1 MRSKKRKNQKKRKME
16 TTNTNPE
23 NQISENQEQKEDDKK
38 DKTLLIKRVLF
49 ITIGV
54 LLLFLIILATIFIFK
69 SEESK
74 EPTESSPPVESSAK
88 TNENN
93 TENVPSEPE
102 IKETKFDFNNL
113 EPEKL
118 NEQLELLT
126 NKNMEYQKEKEQ
138 KILEEEKKLSPVFNL
153 VNNLK
158 DKEEIK
164 KEENSIVNSEDNKK
178 EEISKIEEIKEDK
191 KEEIISEKKD
201 VATSTSNETK
211 TQNETSNINSN
222 SKKEQ
227 TTKITES
234 LTFVK
239 LINVAK
245 IKGDLNK
252 KYFDKV
258 IEVNANVLLCRD
270 DENIIELYYGP
281 FLEDE
286 IRDNLLS
293 KLIKNGFKEAYS
305 LEMTKE
311 EFDKRCNY

>member
-1 MRSKKRKNQKKRKME
+1 ME
-16 TTNTNPE
+16 ATNTNPE

-164 KEENSIVNSEDNKK
+164 KEENSIVSSEDNKK

-201 VATSTSNETK
+201 IITNTNNETK

-222 SKKEQ
+222 SKKEE

>member
-1 MRSKKRKNQKKRKME
+1 ME

-38 DKTLLIKRVLF
+38 DKTLLIKKILF

-74 EPTESSPPVESSAK
+74 EPTESSPPIESSAK

-164 KEENSIVNSEDNKK
+164 KEENSIVSSEDNKK

-201 VATSTSNETK
+201 IATSTSNETK

-222 SKKEQ
+222 SKKEE

>member
-1 MRSKKRKNQKKRKME
+1 ME

-74 EPTESSPPVESSAK
+74 EPTESSPPIESSAK

-102 IKETKFDFNNL
+102 VKETKFDFNNL

-164 KEENSIVNSEDNKK
+164 KEENSIVSSEDNKK

-201 VATSTSNETK
+201 IVTNTNNETK

-222 SKKEQ
+222 SKKEE

>member
-1 MRSKKRKNQKKRKME
+1 ME

-74 EPTESSPPVESSAK
+74 EPTESSPPIESSAK

-164 KEENSIVNSEDNKK
+164 KEESSIVSSEDNKK

-201 VATSTSNETK
+201 IATSTNNETK

-222 SKKEQ
+222 SKKEE

>member
-1 MRSKKRKNQKKRKME
+1 ME

-74 EPTESSPPVESSAK
+74 EPTESSPPIESSAK

-93 TENVPSEPE
+93 IENVPSEPE

-158 DKEEIK
+158 GKEEK
-164 KEENSIVNSEDNKK
+164 KKDESITNSLETTNIEVNKK

-222 SKKEQ
+222 SKKEE
-227 TTKITES
+227 TTKTTES

>member
-1 MRSKKRKNQKKRKME
+1 ME

-23 NQISENQEQKEDDKK
+23 NQISENQEQKEDDQK

-74 EPTESSPPVESSAK
+74 EPTESSPPIESSAK

-102 IKETKFDFNNL
+102 VKETKFDFNNL

-164 KEENSIVNSEDNKK
+164 KEENSIVSSEDNKK

-201 VATSTSNETK
+201 VATSTNNETK

-222 SKKEQ
+222 SKKEE

-258 IEVNANVLLCRD
+258 IEVNANILLCRD

>member
-1 MRSKKRKNQKKRKME
+1 ME

-164 KEENSIVNSEDNKK
+164 KEENSIVSSEDNKK

-201 VATSTSNETK
+201 IATSTSNETK

-222 SKKEQ
+222 SKKEE

-258 IEVNANVLLCRD
+258 IEVNANILLCRD

>member
-1 MRSKKRKNQKKRKME
+1 ME

-93 TENVPSEPE
+93 TENIPSEPE

-158 DKEEIK
+158 DKEGIK
-164 KEENSIVNSEDNKK
+164 KEENSIVSSEDNKK

-201 VATSTSNETK
+201 IVTNTNNETK

-222 SKKEQ
+222 SKKEE

>member
-1 MRSKKRKNQKKRKME
+1 ME

-164 KEENSIVNSEDNKK
+164 KEENSIVSSEDNKK

-201 VATSTSNETK
+201 VAASTSNETK

-222 SKKEQ
+222 SKKEE

-258 IEVNANVLLCRD
+258 IEVNANILLCRD

>member
-1 MRSKKRKNQKKRKME
+1 ME

-38 DKTLLIKRVLF
+38 DKTLLIKKILF

-164 KEENSIVNSEDNKK
+164 KEENSIVSSEDNKK

-201 VATSTSNETK
+201 IATSTSNETK

-222 SKKEQ
+222 SKKEE

>member
-1 MRSKKRKNQKKRKME
+1 ME

-74 EPTESSPPVESSAK
+74 EPTESSPPIESSAK

-93 TENVPSEPE
+93 TENIPSEPE

-164 KEENSIVNSEDNKK
+164 KEENSIVSSEDNKK

-211 TQNETSNINSN
+211 TQNETSDINSN
-222 SKKEQ
+222 SKKEE

>member
-1 MRSKKRKNQKKRKME
+1 ME

-164 KEENSIVNSEDNKK
+164 KEENSIVSSEDNKKEEIKEDKK

-222 SKKEQ
+222 SKKEE

>member
-1 MRSKKRKNQKKRKME
+1 ME

-74 EPTESSPPVESSAK
+74 EPTESSPPIESSAK

-164 KEENSIVNSEDNKK
+164 KEENSIVNLEDNKK

-201 VATSTSNETK
+201 IATSTSNETK

-222 SKKEQ
+222 SKKEE
-227 TTKITES
+227 TTKTNES
-234 LTFVK
+234 STFVK

>member
-1 MRSKKRKNQKKRKME
+1 ME

-74 EPTESSPPVESSAK
+74 EPTESSPPVENSAK

-164 KEENSIVNSEDNKK
+164 KEENSIVSSEDNKK

-222 SKKEQ
+222 SKKEE
-227 TTKITES
+227 TTKTTES

>member
-1 MRSKKRKNQKKRKME
+1 ME

-23 NQISENQEQKEDDKK
+23 NQISENQEKKEDDKK

-74 EPTESSPPVESSAK
+74 EPTEPSPPIESSAK

-164 KEENSIVNSEDNKK
+164 KEENSIVSSEDNKK

-201 VATSTSNETK
+201 VATSTNNETK

-222 SKKEQ
+222 SKKEE

>member
-1 MRSKKRKNQKKRKME
+1 MLASKNTKILVSMPQKLSDEVTEFAKELNQNKSALINQALEFYFDHLDLQIAKKR
-16 TTNTNPE
+16 
-23 NQISENQEQKEDDKK
+23 S
-38 DKTLLIKRVLF
+38 
-49 ITIGV
+49 
-54 LLLFLIILATIFIFK
+54 
-69 SEESK
+69 
-74 EPTESSPPVESSAK
+74 
-88 TNENN
+88 
-93 TENVPSEPE
+93 
-102 IKETKFDFNNL
+102 L
-113 EPEKL
+113 EK
-118 NEQLELLT
+118 
-126 NKNMEYQKEKEQ
+126 
-138 KILEEEKKLSPVFNL
+138 
-153 VNNLK
+153 
-158 DKEEIK
+158 
-164 KEENSIVNSEDNKK
+164 
-178 EEISKIEEIKEDK
+178 
-191 KEEIISEKKD
+191 
-201 VATSTSNETK
+201 
-211 TQNETSNINSN
+211 NETSNINSN
-222 SKKEQ
+222 SKKEE
-227 TTKITES
+227 TTKTTES

>member
-1 MRSKKRKNQKKRKME
+1 ME

-164 KEENSIVNSEDNKK
+164 KEENSIVSSEDNKK

-222 SKKEQ
+222 YKKEE

-305 LEMTKE
+305 LEMIKE

>member
-1 MRSKKRKNQKKRKME
+1 ME

-74 EPTESSPPVESSAK
+74 EPTESSPAVESSAK

-164 KEENSIVNSEDNKK
+164 KEENSIVSSEDNKK

-201 VATSTSNETK
+201 IATSTNNETK

-222 SKKEQ
+222 SKKEE

>member
-1 MRSKKRKNQKKRKME
+1 ME

-54 LLLFLIILATIFIFK
+54 LLLLLIILATIFIFK

-164 KEENSIVNSEDNKK
+164 KEENSIVSSEDNKK

-222 SKKEQ
+222 SKKEE

>member
-1 MRSKKRKNQKKRKME
+1 ME

-23 NQISENQEQKEDDKK
+23 NQISENQEQKENDKK
-38 DKTLLIKRVLF
+38 DKTLLIKKVLF

-102 IKETKFDFNNL
+102 VKETKFDFNNL

-201 VATSTSNETK
+201 IATSTNNETK

-222 SKKEQ
+222 SKKEE

>member
-1 MRSKKRKNQKKRKME
+1 ME

-69 SEESK
+69 SEEIK

-164 KEENSIVNSEDNKK
+164 KEENSIVSSEDNKK

-201 VATSTSNETK
+201 IATSTSNETK

-222 SKKEQ
+222 SKKEE

>member
-1 MRSKKRKNQKKRKME
+1 ME

-93 TENVPSEPE
+93 IENVPSEPE

>member
-1 MRSKKRKNQKKRKME
+1 ME

-93 TENVPSEPE
+93 KENVPSEPE

-158 DKEEIK
+158 DKEGIK
-164 KEENSIVNSEDNKK
+164 KEENSIVSSEDNKK

-222 SKKEQ
+222 SKKEE

>member
-1 MRSKKRKNQKKRKME
+1 ME

-164 KEENSIVNSEDNKK
+164 KEENSIVNLEDNKK

-191 KEEIISEKKD
+191 KEEIISENKD
-201 VATSTSNETK
+201 IATSTSNETK

-222 SKKEQ
+222 SKKEE

>member
-1 MRSKKRKNQKKRKME
+1 ME

-23 NQISENQEQKEDDKK
+23 NQISENQEQKEDDQK

-74 EPTESSPPVESSAK
+74 EPTESSPPIESSAK

-164 KEENSIVNSEDNKK
+164 KEENSIVSSEDNKK

-201 VATSTSNETK
+201 IVINTNNETK

-222 SKKEQ
+222 SKKEE

>member
-1 MRSKKRKNQKKRKME
+1 ME

-164 KEENSIVNSEDNKK
+164 KEENSVVSSEDNKK

-201 VATSTSNETK
+201 IATSTSNETK

-222 SKKEQ
+222 SKKEE

>member
-1 MRSKKRKNQKKRKME
+1 ME

-164 KEENSIVNSEDNKK
+164 KEENSIVSSEDNKK

-222 SKKEQ
+222 SKKEE

>member
-1 MRSKKRKNQKKRKME
+1 ME

-38 DKTLLIKRVLF
+38 DKTLLIKKILF

-74 EPTESSPPVESSAK
+74 EPTESSPAVESSAK

-164 KEENSIVNSEDNKK
+164 KEENSIVGSEDNKK

-201 VATSTSNETK
+201 IATNTNNETK

-222 SKKEQ
+222 SKKEE

>member
-1 MRSKKRKNQKKRKME
+1 ME

-74 EPTESSPPVESSAK
+74 EPTESSPPIESSAK

-164 KEENSIVNSEDNKK
+164 KEEKSIVSSEDNKK
-178 EEISKIEEIKEDK
+178 EEISKIEVIKEDK

-201 VATSTSNETK
+201 IVTSTNNETK

-222 SKKEQ
+222 SKKEE

>member
-1 MRSKKRKNQKKRKME
+1 ME

-164 KEENSIVNSEDNKK
+164 KEENSIVSSEDNKK

-201 VATSTSNETK
+201 IATSTNNETK

-222 SKKEQ
+222 SKKEE
-227 TTKITES
+227 TTKTTES

>member
-1 MRSKKRKNQKKRKME
+1 ME
-16 TTNTNPE
+16 TTNSNPE
-23 NQISENQEQKEDDKK
+23 DKISENQEQQEEDKK

-54 LLLFLIILATIFIFK
+54 LLLFLIVLATIFIFK
-69 SEESK
+69 SEETK
-74 EPTESSPPVESSAK
+74 ESTESSPPVEKS
-88 TNENN
+88 TQINENS
-93 TENVPSEPE
+93 TESVPPEPE

-138 KILEEEKKLSPVFNL
+138 KILEEEKKLSPIFNL

-158 DKEEIK
+158 DKEENK
-164 KEENSIVNSEDNKK
+164 KEEITKTPLEDTNIKEIKK
-178 EEISKIEEIKEDK
+178 EEISKTEEIKEEK
-191 KEEIISEKKD
+191 KEEVISDKNGISLA
-201 VATSTSNETK
+201 VNSETK
-211 TQNETSNINSN
+211 TKDNNQEKNSN
-222 SKKEQ
+222 LIDEP
-227 TTKITES
+227 TKITES
-234 LTFVK
+234 LNFVK

-245 IKGDLNK
+245 IKGSLNK
-252 KYFDKV
+252 KYLDKV
-258 IEVNANVLLCRD
+258 VEVNANILLCRD

-281 FLEDE
+281 FLEDSL
-286 IRDNLLS
+286 RDDLLS
-293 KLIKNGFKEAYS
+293 KLIKNGFKESYS

>member
-1 MRSKKRKNQKKRKME
+1 ME

-74 EPTESSPPVESSAK
+74 EPTESSPPIESSAK

-164 KEENSIVNSEDNKK
+164 KEENSIVSSEDNKK

-201 VATSTSNETK
+201 IVTSTNNETK

-222 SKKEQ
+222 SKKEE

>member
-1 MRSKKRKNQKKRKME
+1 ME

-74 EPTESSPPVESSAK
+74 EPTESSPPIESSAK

-93 TENVPSEPE
+93 IENVPSEPE

-158 DKEEIK
+158 GKEEIK
-164 KEENSIVNSEDNKK
+164 KDESITNSLETTNIEVNKK

-201 VATSTSNETK
+201 VAASTSNETK
-211 TQNETSNINSN
+211 TQNETSDINSN
-222 SKKEQ
+222 SKKEE
-227 TTKITES
+227 TTKTTES

>member
-1 MRSKKRKNQKKRKME
+1 ME

-74 EPTESSPPVESSAK
+74 EPTESSPPIESSAK

-164 KEENSIVNSEDNKK
+164 KEEKSIVSSEDNKK

-222 SKKEQ
+222 SKKEE

>member
-1 MRSKKRKNQKKRKME
+1 ME

-74 EPTESSPPVESSAK
+74 EPTESSPPIESSAK

-93 TENVPSEPE
+93 RENVPSEPE

-164 KEENSIVNSEDNKK
+164 KEENSIVSSEDNKK

-222 SKKEQ
+222 SKKEE

-305 LEMTKE
+305 LEMIKE

>member
-1 MRSKKRKNQKKRKME
+1 ME

-153 VNNLK
+153 VNKLK
-158 DKEEIK
+158 DKEGIK
-164 KEENSIVNSEDNKK
+164 KEENSIVSSEDNKK

-201 VATSTSNETK
+201 IATSTSNETK

-222 SKKEQ
+222 SKKEE

>member
-1 MRSKKRKNQKKRKME
+1 ME

-23 NQISENQEQKEDDKK
+23 NQISENQEQKEDDQK

-164 KEENSIVNSEDNKK
+164 KEENSIVSSEDNKK

-222 SKKEQ
+222 SKKEE
-227 TTKITES
+227 TTKTTES

>member
-1 MRSKKRKNQKKRKME
+1 ME

-158 DKEEIK
+158 DKEGIK
-164 KEENSIVNSEDNKK
+164 KEENSIVSSEDNKK

-201 VATSTSNETK
+201 IATSTSNETK

-222 SKKEQ
+222 SKKEE

>member
-1 MRSKKRKNQKKRKME
+1 ME

-38 DKTLLIKRVLF
+38 DKTLLIKKILF

-164 KEENSIVNSEDNKK
+164 KEENSIVSSEDNKK

-191 KEEIISEKKD
+191 KKEIISEKKD
-201 VATSTSNETK
+201 IVTNTNNETK

-222 SKKEQ
+222 SKKEE

-305 LEMTKE
+305 LEMIKE